1 MKAIVY
7 QKYGSPDVVRVEEV
21 PEPTP
26 KDNEVLIRV
35 RATTVSTAEMAGRKG
50 DPFIARLFTGLR
62 RPKKIPGSELAG
74 DVESTGKEV
83 QRFTEG
89 DQIVAATGADLGA
102 HAEYVCVAEDGALAR
117 KPADAT
123 YEEAVA
129 VCEAGLTALP
139 FLRDKGRIQSGQ
151 SVLINGASGAVGT
164 GAVQLAKHFG
174 AEVTGV
180 CSTKHLDLVR
190 SLGADEVID
199 YTTQDFTGTGE
210 TYDII
215 FDAVGKSSF
224 SRCRGSLKKHGVYLT
239 TVPSLAIFPQML
251 WTSKIGSRRAAIALT
266 GLRPPREKV
275 KDLVLCGELMGTGD
289 IRPVIDRSYRLEQAA
304 EAHRY
309 VETGHKQGSVVITL

>member
-199 YTTQDFTGTGE
+199 YTTLDFTGTGK

-224 SRCRGSLKKHGVYLT
+224 SRCRRSLKKHGVYLT

-275 KDLVLCGELMGTGD
+275 KDLVLFGELMGTGD
-289 IRPVIDRSYRLEQAA
+289 IRPVIDRSYRLEQTA

>member
-224 SRCRGSLKKHGVYLT
+224 SRCRGSLKEHGVYLT

>member
-7 QKYGSPDVVRVEEV
+7 QRYGSPDVVRLEEIDD
-21 PEPTP
+21 PAPR
-26 KDNEVLIRV
+26 DNEVLIRV
-35 RATTVSTAEMAGRKG
+35 HATTVSTAGMAARKG

-74 DVESTGKEV
+74 EVEAAGKDVQLFS
-83 QRFTEG
+83 EG
-89 DQIVAATGADLGA
+89 DQVVAATGAGAGA
-102 HAEYVCVAEDGALAR
+102 HAEYICVAEDGALAR

-123 YEEAVA
+123 LEEAVA
-129 VCEAGLTALP
+129 VCEGGLTALP

-164 GAVQLAKHFG
+164 AAVQLAKHFG

-180 CSTKHLDLVR
+180 CSTRHLDLVR

-199 YTTQDFTGTGE
+199 YTTVDFTQTDK

-224 SRCRGSLKKHGVYLT
+224 LRCRGSLNEGGVYLT
-239 TVPSLAIFPQML
+239 TVPSLAILPQML
-251 WTSKIGSRRAAIALT
+251 WTSRIGSKRAAIAFT
-266 GLRPPREKV
+266 GLRPPREMA
-275 KDLVLCGELMGTGD
+275 KDLDFLGELMGAGG
-289 IRPVIDRSYRLEQAA
+289 IRPVIDRRYPLEQTA

-309 VETGHKQGSVVITL
+309 VETGHKQGSVVITV